1 MCRCRHHVYAEVLK
15 IYTGKAIAGP
25 PSAEDYATFPHLA
38 S

>member
-25 PSAEDYATFPHLA
+25 PSADYATFPHLA